1 MIYFYLVASAAL
13 IPILNNFYNI
23 LRQPYSWW
31 LIPVLY
37 ILFVVLFII
46 LHLAFVC
53 VFVLFVNLN
62 KDGRRFSKFYRVLAN
77 ATLPLLFKLARI
89 KVHTKGLEKVP
100 SDTRFL
106 LVCNHI
112 HNFDPAVIIHELPD
126 ATLGFIAKKEVYTDL
141 RFIAKFMHKLNCL
154 PIDRENNREAV
165 KTIVKAVSLI
175 KNDIASVGIFPEGYT
190 SKDGNLQPLR
200 NGALKIAFKANV
212 PIVVCTID
220 GTTKIVKNM
229 FRHRTDV
236 YLDIV
241 DVIGTKEFENSNTS
255 EIGNK
260 VYNLMKESLNNR
272 KNI

>member
-23 LRQPYSWW
+23 LRQPNSWW

-37 ILFVVLFII
+37 ILFVILFIV

-53 VFVLFVNLN
+53 VCVLLVNLN

-77 ATLPLLFKLARI
+77 TTLPLLFKLARI
-89 KVHTKGLEKVP
+89 KVHTAGLEKVP

-126 ATLGFIAKKEVYTDL
+126 AKLGFIAKKEVYTDL

-175 KNDIASVGIFPEGYT
+175 KNDVASVGIFPEGYT

-212 PIVVCTID
+212 PIVVCTIY
-220 GTTKIVKNM
+220 GTTKIIKNM
-229 FRHRTDV
+229 FRRKTDV

-241 DVIGTKEFENSNTS
+241 DVIGTKEFEKSNTS

-260 VYNLMKESLNNR
+260 VYDLMKESLNNR

>member
-37 ILFVVLFII
+37 ILFVVLFIV
-46 LHLAFVC
+46 LHLSFVSVC
-53 VFVLFVNLN
+53 VLFVNLN

-229 FRHRTDV
+229 FRRRTDV

-241 DVIGTKEFENSNTS
+241 DVIGTKELENSNTS